1 MRQCVSSKYV
11 QGFLPPAPLQYRVK
25 FAVHVISFIVTIGV
39 DNSEA
44 DTVNS
49 IRHLIRRSRE
59 VLSLWQILDDN
70 EFHLVVDRLSQVS
83 VKDIRK

>member
-1 MRQCVSSKYV
+1 MLILMS
-11 QGFLPPAPLQYRVK
+11 LIA
-25 FAVHVISFIVTIGV
+25 IVGV
-39 DNSEA
+39 GNSEA

-70 EFHLVVDRLSQVS
+70 EFNLVVDRLSQVS
-83 VKDIRK
+83 VKGLGK